1 MLQCPCIERT
11 IPTSAGCAAPVT
23 QQTFA
28 ISEMRDDIMKNTT
41 NTFEGRDATRNPLH
55 ALLDQGQSL
64 WLDHIT
70 RDLVRGGELQRLID
84 EDGLRG
90 QTSNPTIFQEAIAAG
105 TAYDDQIAEL
115 ARAGHDARAIFEALA
130 VTDIQDA
137 CD

>member
-1 MLQCPCIERT
+1 MQRAIHSTRC
-11 IPTSAGCAAPVT
+11 SAKARVL
-23 QQTFA
+23 
-28 ISEMRDDIMKNTT
+28 R
-41 NTFEGRDATRNPLH
+41 
-55 ALLDQGQSL
+55 
-64 WLDHIT
+64 LDHIT

-90 QTSNPTIFQEAIAAG
+90 RTSNPTIFQEAIAAG

-137 CD
+137 CDLFRLGRNKIARTVLKDKRGRLI